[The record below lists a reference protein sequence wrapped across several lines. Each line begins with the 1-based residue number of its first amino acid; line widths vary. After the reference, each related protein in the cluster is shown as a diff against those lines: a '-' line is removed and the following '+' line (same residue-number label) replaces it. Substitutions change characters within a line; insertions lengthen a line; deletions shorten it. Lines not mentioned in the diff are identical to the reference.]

1 MSKAQLNHNR
11 KIQIRNNKKHSENV
25 FNQKGRYKK
34 ITTSATQR
42 GYKVN
47 IKFRKTKDNF
57 TNVIMDKKDRSKFFP
72 VKDDSVGYGTDYT
85 VKDCADRLCFRC
97 NTMLFY
103 EKYIVCRTNEDDSV
117 SLCSG
122 TGKITIT
129 EKDELEE
136 WSSYHATQLN
146 TGDECP
152 DCEGTGQYYEFACL
166 VCDENMDGSEAV
178 PIKYVEYFK

>member
-72 VKDDSVGYGTDYT
+72 VNHGENEYGTDYT
-85 VKDCADRLCFRC
+85 VKDLSLIHISEPTRLG
-97 NTMLFY
+97 M
-103 EKYIVCRTNEDDSV
+103 I
-117 SLCSG
+117 
-122 TGKITIT
+122 
-129 EKDELEE
+129 
-136 WSSYHATQLN
+136 A
-146 TGDECP
+146 
-152 DCEGTGQYYEFACL
+152 
-166 VCDENMDGSEAV
+166 
-178 PIKYVEYFK
+178 